1 MAEISLRTAL
11 TILVGIYLLYKL
23 LSFVRFYII
32 GRRSGYPLV
41 VTPLF
46 TQHTLWQIVGP
57 TFQVQLKRYLPTWLH
72 EHVDIHIHGWEFR
85 HKNAMH
91 RRYGKVFAIVSP
103 DECSLWIADPTVGA
117 TVLQR
122 RKDFIQPDVVAKFMG
137 VFGPTLIQS
146 NGEDWTRQRR
156 IIAPQLN
163 ETIMGEVWEE
173 SCRQARAMLEH
184 LLQHPGG
191 DTLTGLRSIAINVL
205 GQAGYG
211 QNQTWSPDFVEALGE
226 DWQGPRV
233 SYFKTI
239 AMVTDRFV
247 EAVLIPN
254 SLKMLPCMPQ
264 SLRQLGRQ
272 MGKVPE
278 YIKEILNEERNTKSS
293 EVSKTRHN
301 LLDMLVRFA
310 DRGEKDSSKLSLSE
324 AEISGNLWVFTA
336 AGFDTTA
343 NTMGYAVMFLAQY
356 PQWQDWMREELSQL
370 DANTSSWGYE
380 TFSQC
385 PRVLAV
391 MFETLRLFTPVLH
404 STRCVAATQQ
414 IADSDGTHVLTPP
427 MNVFVSQQ
435 SIHRDPNIWGSD
447 VDEFRPTRWLDDAGQ
462 VVTPAKGTFIPWSA
476 GPRICPG
483 MKMSEVEF
491 VGAMAT
497 LFRHARC
504 EPMQK
509 GKLLQQM
516 DDSISKLT
524 LQVRELRE
532 VQLRWVPA

>member
-1 MAEISLRTAL
+1 MRLRTAL
-11 TILVGIYLLYKL
+11 AILAGIYLLYKL
-23 LSFVRFYII
+23 LSFIRFYII

-46 TQHTLWQIVGP
+46 TRHSLWQIVGP
-57 TFQVQLKRYLPTWLH
+57 TFQVQLKRYFPTWLY
-72 EHVDIHIHGWEFR
+72 EHLDIHIHGWEFR

-91 RRYGKVFAIVSP
+91 RRYGKIFVIVSP

-122 RKDFIQPDVVAKFMG
+122 RKDFDQPEVVAKFMG
-137 VFGPTLIQS
+137 FFGPTLIQS
-146 NGEDWTRQRR
+146 NGEDWKRQRR

-163 ETIMGEVWEE
+163 EAIMGEVWEE
-173 SCRQARAMLEH
+173 ACRQARAMLEY

-191 DTLTGLRSIAINVL
+191 ETLTGLRSIAINVL

-211 QNQTWSPDFVEALGE
+211 QNQPWSPDFVETLGQ
-226 DWQGPRV
+226 DWQDARV

-254 SLKMLPCMPQ
+254 SLKVMPFMPE
-264 SLRQLGRQ
+264 SIRQLGRQ
-272 MGKVPE
+272 MLKVPE
-278 YIKEILNEERNTKSS
+278 YVREILGEERNTKSS
-293 EVSKTRHN
+293 EVSKKRHN
-301 LLDMLVRFA
+301 LLDMLVRYA
-310 DRGEKDSSKLSLSE
+310 QHGTESSAKLFLSE
-324 AEISGNLWVFTA
+324 AEISGNLFLFTA

-356 PQWQDWMREELSQL
+356 PQWQDWVREELSQL
-370 DANTSSWGYE
+370 DADVSSWEYDV
-380 TFSQC
+380 FAQC
-385 PRVLAV
+385 PRMLAV
-391 MFETLRLFTPVLH
+391 MYETLRLFTPVLH
-404 STRCVAATQQ
+404 STRCVATTQQ
-414 IADSDGTHVLTPP
+414 IADADGTHVLMPP
-427 MNVFVSQQ
+427 MDVFISQQ
-435 SIHRDPNIWGSD
+435 SIHRDPNVWGAD
-447 VDEFRPTRWLDDAGQ
+447 VDEFRPTRWIDDAGQ
-462 VVTPAKGTFIPWSA
+462 VVTPAKGTFIPWSG

-491 VGAMAT
+491 VGTMAT
-497 LFRHARC
+497 LFRHTRC

-509 GKLLQQM
+509 GKLQQQM
-516 DDSISKLT
+516 EDSISKLT